1 MVHGF
6 EIRTVILVVERVGAT
21 IVLTVLSSVSH
32 AAHDPRDLPA
42 VHRF

>member
-1 MVHGF
+1 MVRGV

-32 AAHDPRDLPA
+32 AAHDPRDLLS
-42 VHRF
+42 VRRL